1 MEAVIVA
8 IIGAV
13 GVVLASLFQSMRKEN
28 RNDHAVVASSLSRI
42 ETKLDGH
49 IDNHAT
55 GVYSPSPTPRKDLP
69 RATRTNKKRPGLDD
83 PLSKK
88 SRSPRG

>member
-8 IIGAV
+8 VIGAV
-13 GVVLASLFQSMRKEN
+13 GVVLAALVQSLRKEN
-28 RNDHAVVASSLSRI
+28 REDHAMVASSLSRI

-49 IDNHAT
+49 IENHAQ
-55 GVYSPSPTPRKDLP
+55 GVYSPAPVLRKDP
-69 RATRTNKKRPGLDD
+69 SRARANKKRPGVND

-88 SRSPRG
+88 SRGSRA